1 MRSAFKHFIL
11 SILFLGVATVAAAQ
25 GRVPAAESGA
35 IGGEIGVIAPRDEV
49 LGTGL
54 TLEGFY
60 EYYFSARTST
70 RVGLGWANLPFD
82 REDEDSLRTLR
93 VPIDLVYNWEHGDVH
108 PFVGAGVG
116 IYFVQPKDNGES
128 IGDSETKVGATL
140 FGGAEF
146 FTGPTFS
153 VKGEARYHVVGDVFG
168 LNPGGLAVTIGVK
181 KYF

>member
-1 MRSAFKHFIL
+1 MRSVFKHFIL
-11 SILFLGVATVAAAQ
+11 SILFVGVATVTAAQ

-49 LGTGL
+49 LSTGL

-60 EYYFSARTST
+60 EYYFSARSSM

-82 REDEDSLRTLR
+82 REDEDSIRTLR
-93 VPIDLVYNWEHGDVH
+93 VPIDLVYNVEQGNVH
-108 PFVGAGVG
+108 PFLGAGIG
-116 IYFVQPKDNGES
+116 LYFVQPKDNGES
-128 IGDSETKVGATL
+128 IGDSETKLGATL

-153 VKGEARYHVVGDVFG
+153 VKGEARYHIVGDVFG